1 MPVGPV
7 PTTMLGVSTE
17 RVDLA
22 IAAIRDSG
30 SRVTV
35 DRRAVVEALDR
46 SGDHLTAEQLADA
59 VWVHYPDI
67 NLATIYRTLELLERL
82 EIAFHVHLGHG
93 PSRWHLAD
101 DVHHHLVCEICNRV
115 VEIPDATFD
124 PLRKRL
130 LADTG
135 FVIDPHHFSL
145 SGVCAECAAAVGG
158 VRDLIAS
165 RSQLT

>member
-1 MPVGPV
+1 M
-7 PTTMLGVSTE
+7 SAQ
-17 RVDLA
+17 RVEEA
-22 IAAIRDSG
+22 IEAIRASG

-46 SGDHLTAEQLADA
+46 SGDHQTAEQVAEA
-59 VWVHYPDI
+59 VWVHHPDV
-67 NLATIYRTLELLERL
+67 NLATVYRTLELLEKL

-101 DVHHHLVCEICNRV
+101 DVHHHLVCEGCGRV
-115 VEIPDATFD
+115 IEIPDSTFD

-130 LADTG
+130 LDDTG

-145 SGVCAECAAAVGG
+145 SGVCGRCAAKAG
-158 VRDLIAS
+158 R
-165 RSQLT
+165 

>member
-1 MPVGPV
+1 MLAV
-7 PTTMLGVSTE
+7 PST
-17 RVDLA
+17 RVDQA
-22 IAAIRDSG
+22 ISAIRDSG

-35 DRRAVVEALDR
+35 DRRAVIEALDR
-46 SGDHLTAEQLADA
+46 SGDHLTAEELAEA
-59 VWVHYPDI
+59 VSDQYPDI

-101 DVHHHLVCEICNRV
+101 DVHHHLVCELCGKV
-115 VEIPDATFD
+115 VEIPDSTFD

-130 LADTG
+130 RQDSG

-145 SGVCAECAAAVGG
+145 SGVCADCAAASGG
-158 VRDLIAS
+158 
-165 RSQLT
+165 

>member
-1 MPVGPV
+1 M
-7 PTTMLGVSTE
+7 
-17 RVDLA
+17 DQA
-22 IAAIRDSG
+22 IGAIRESG
-30 SRVTV
+30 GRVTV

-46 SGDHLTAEQLADA
+46 SGDHVSAEELAEA
-59 VWVHYPDI
+59 VWVEHPEI
-67 NLATIYRTLELLERL
+67 SLATIYRTLELLERL

-101 DVHHHLVCEICNRV
+101 DVHHHLVCEACNRV

-130 LADTG
+130 LTDTG

-145 SGVCAECAAAVGG
+145 SGLCAECAAKAA
-158 VRDLIAS
+158 D
-165 RSQLT
+165 

>member
-1 MPVGPV
+1 
-7 PTTMLGVSTE
+7 MLGVRPQ
-17 RVDLA
+17 RVDQA
-22 IAAIRDSG
+22 IQVIRDSG

-46 SGDHLTAEQLADA
+46 SRDHLTAEQLAEA
-59 VWVHYPDI
+59 VWVDHPDI

-93 PSRWHLAD
+93 PSRWHLAG
-101 DVHHHLVCEICNRV
+101 DVHHHLVCEACNRV
-115 VEIPDATFD
+115 VEVPDSTFD

-130 LADTG
+130 LDDTG

-145 SGVCAECAAAVGG
+145 SGLCIVCAAKSG
-158 VRDLIAS
+158 R
-165 RSQLT
+165 

>member
-1 MPVGPV
+1 MLAV
-7 PTTMLGVSTE
+7 PST
-17 RVDLA
+17 RVDQALS
-22 IAAIRDSG
+22 AIRDSG

-35 DRRAVVEALDR
+35 DRRAVIEALDR
-46 SGDHLTAEQLADA
+46 SGDHLTAEELAEA
-59 VWVHYPDI
+59 VWADYPDI

-101 DVHHHLVCEICNRV
+101 DVHHHLVCELCGKV
-115 VEIPDATFD
+115 VEIPDSTFD

-130 LADTG
+130 RLDSG

-145 SGVCAECAAAVGG
+145 SGVCADCAEVSGG
-158 VRDLIAS
+158 
-165 RSQLT
+165 

>member
-1 MPVGPV
+1 
-7 PTTMLGVSTE
+7 MLGVSTE

-22 IAAIRDSG
+22 IAAIRASG

-101 DVHHHLVCEICNRV
+101 DVHHHLVCEICNRWWRS
-115 VEIPDATFD
+115 PT
-124 PLRKRL
+124 PPS
-130 LADTG
+130 T
-135 FVIDPHHFSL
+135 H
-145 SGVCAECAAAVGG
+145 SGSGSSPTPG
-158 VRDLIAS
+158 S
-165 RSQLT
+165 SSTPTTSH